1 MATLPEKWLQVF
13 LWRYEHQKLCTYYL
27 KVGNVAIQFL
37 AQNPMKSFLLSP
49 KSTYAEL
56 LEPKTASKNK
66 LFLIFGQHLCIL
78 DHMYMVQEH
87 HGIQVCES
95 QGIFEG

>member
-1 MATLPEKWLQVF
+1 MHIL
-13 LWRYEHQKLCTYYL
+13 
-27 KVGNVAIQFL
+27 
-37 AQNPMKSFLLSP
+37 P
-49 KSTYAEL
+49 KSWKCRHTIFSAKPYEEFSVATQVKMVPFAVL

-66 LFLIFGQHLCIL
+66 LFLVFGQHLCIL